1 MIISHR
7 HKFIWFQPWKIAS
20 NTIFT
25 RIGHLNQSIY
35 PQESY
40 FNKILGKLSS
50 KHIDLCDFKKLPE
63 FKLDYRTVCFVRNP
77 YDRFYSGF
85 LQCRKDYITEFGND
99 FSLKP
104 WGTLLEKGF
113 KNYCNFA
120 EDKFVK
126 SEYFFPN
133 ISNFDNVYLNKKKYV
148 NFVGFI
154 ERFEN
159 DFTEICKKLAIEAQ
173 NQNSLHIEKAQ
184 NPCDPHMINQNE
196 YKYLNHYDKEM
207 VETVNLIFKLD
218 FKHFGFQKI
227 TEF

>member
-1 MIISHR
+1 M
-7 HKFIWFQPWKIAS
+7 
-20 NTIFT
+20 
-25 RIGHLNQSIY
+25 GY
-35 PQESY
+35 
-40 FNKILGKLSS
+40 
-50 KHIDLCDFKKLPE
+50 
-63 FKLDYRTVCFVRNP
+63 
-77 YDRFYSGF
+77 
-85 LQCRKDYITEFGND
+85 
-99 FSLKP
+99 
-104 WGTLLEKGF
+104 
-113 KNYCNFA
+113 
-120 EDKFVK
+120 
-126 SEYFFPN
+126 
-133 ISNFDNVYLNKKKYV
+133 
-148 NFVGFI
+148 I